1 MKVLVINCGSSSIK
15 YQVYDVELKK
25 VIEKGL
31 LARIG
36 VQDSLFRREFDGKVT
51 SLLCSIP
58 SHKEGFELL
67 FRILTDT
74 KEGVIQ
80 DLSEIYA
87 VGHRIAHGGT
97 QFSKSTLITDETI
110 LQIEKNTPLA
120 PLHNPM
126 NLMGIRIVKQLL
138 PHAKQVA
145 VFDTAFHHTLPLKV
159 RVFPI
164 PYKYYQDYGIQRC
177 GFHSQSYRYVIPRA
191 AKLVGRPVEELKMI
205 ICHLGNGC
213 TATAIEG
220 GKSMDTSLGFSTFA
234 GLMMGTRP
242 GDFDPGLIFYLN
254 SELGMSLEEIKK
266 MLYEE
271 SGMLGISGVS
281 GDMREVMDH
290 AARGDERCQL
300 AIEMF
305 TYRVKK
311 TIGEFFVALNGVD
324 TLVFTGGIGENS
336 PDTRKMICEG
346 LECLGVEIDSDR
358 NRTAVGKEEVI
369 STENS
374 KINVLVVPT
383 NEEQIIIDDTIRL
396 AGLGEMVVTPAENNS
411 NNRSLK

>member
-31 LARIG
+31 LGRIG
-36 VQDSLFRREFDGKVT
+36 ENGSFLTRNIDGKEIKKV
-51 SLLCSIP
+51 CPIP
-58 SHKEGFELL
+58 THKEGFALM
-67 FRILTDT
+67 FRVLTDPE
-74 KEGVIQ
+74 EGIIK
-80 DLSEIYA
+80 DLSEIAA
-87 VGHRIAHGGT
+87 VGHRSAHGGNQFT
-97 QFSKSTLITDETI
+97 QSTLVTDDTI
-110 LQIEKNTPLA
+110 SQLEKYTPLA

-126 NLMGIRIVKQLL
+126 NLLGIRIVKQLL

-164 PYKYYQDYGIQRC
+164 PYKYFQDYGIQRC

-191 AKLVGRPVEELKMI
+191 AKLVERPVEDLKMI

-220 GKSMDTSLGFSTFA
+220 GKSIDTSLGFSTFA

-266 MLYEE
+266 MIYEE

-281 GDMREVMDH
+281 GDMREILAH
-290 AARGDERCQL
+290 AAGGDQRCQL

-311 TIGEFFVALNGVD
+311 TIGEFFVALNGLD

-336 PDTRKMICEG
+336 PETRKMICDG
-346 LECLGVEIDSDR
+346 LECLGIEIDSNR
-358 NRTAVGKEEVI
+358 NCTTVGKEEVI
-369 STENS
+369 STTNS
-374 KINVLVVPT
+374 KIKVLVVPT

-396 AGLGEMVVTPAENNS
+396 AGLEEMAASPAENNP
-411 NNRSLK
+411 NDRSIE